1 MNHRASGT
9 APKPY
14 AKPEVVMLGNLA
26 ALTKRVGANGK
37 NDGGG
42 IDLYVCPYRI
52 ENCTL
57 VGSICEATS
66 EKRTSFMPDFK
77 VSTRL
82 SLTSARF

>member
-1 MNHRASGT
+1 MNHQARGT

-42 IDLYVCPYRI
+42 G
-52 ENCTL
+52 NNKT
-57 VGSICEATS
+57 G
-66 EKRTSFMPDFK
+66 
-77 VSTRL
+77 
-82 SLTSARF
+82 